1 MRTSRIRRPTF
12 GGIVVW
18 LAVIVLLVIGLSA
31 DVVTTAVS
39 AKPVPTASPTISGTL
54 QVGSW

>member
-1 MRTSRIRRPTF
+1 L

-39 AKPVPTASPTISGTL
+39 AKSVSTASPTISGTL